1 MENKNN
7 VFDDKLVTWDI
18 RFVKLKNNEYFP
30 LLESC
35 IQEILWYFILYE
47 DKIMGHV
54 AKQTLKQIS
63 ETRFHGIS
71 ESYKSQNMYRKAPL
85 EVILELTRNHKL

>member
-1 MENKNN
+1 
-7 VFDDKLVTWDI
+7 
-18 RFVKLKNNEYFP
+18 
-30 LLESC
+30 
-35 IQEILWYFILYE
+35 
-47 DKIMGHV
+47 MGHV